1 MGASETP
8 LEKMRLAAY
17 KRILKQDTEEGE
29 GTGGPGSSRDGSGR
43 PRRSGL
49 PVLQEAPLRS
59 DEKPPIN
66 KEGSPSPKSGTTRAP
81 SATEA
86 PSAGGFFKVTTAG
99 AGASKEKSMF
109 VEDHKKDTQKGSSSR
124 GAPFTSSRGTP
135 DAAEDRTKGVQG
147 EKSWKPSQGYT
158 PRGER
163 EGGFQKQ
170 TREGPLPSGAPR
182 AEKEGGATPKGGTQE
197 SKFRRVAKLLLIIG
211 KEEASQ
217 ILSRLD
223 EAQIE
228 AITREL
234 ASIKVVTQEEA
245 KEVLE
250 EFRALLAHR
259 LGSYGVDRKAQGGPE
274 TAKLLLTQAFGEE
287 VAERYLRRAAPQAL
301 EKPFQFLEEY
311 RAEQI
316 VPLLKEE
323 TIPTLALIFSHL
335 SPPLAA
341 RCIKLLDPSIR
352 VQVVRRIAKMQKI
365 APEVIERVSEALREK
380 IRNVGKVDSP
390 EIDGKA
396 TLAEILRHSNPE
408 LGEEILEALEEQDPT
423 LGQELK
429 ERLYTIED
437 IVRIEDRVLQEKLR
451 SMGDR
456 DIALL
461 LKGKTH
467 RVVDK
472 IKSNLS
478 STRRT
483 LVEQEGELLGAVPR
497 RDVAEIERDFL
508 SWLRL
513 GREKGTIPFID
524 EEDLVT

>member
-8 LEKMRLAAY
+8 LERMRLAAY

-29 GTGGPGSSRDGSGR
+29 KEGEETGGPGSSREGSGR
-43 PRRSGL
+43 PRRSGS
-49 PVLQEAPLRS
+49 PVLQEVPLRS
-59 DEKPPIN
+59 DEKTSMGE
-66 KEGSPSPKSGTTRAP
+66 EGSLKDKGPPNEKGPAAKKS
-81 SATEA
+81 SK
-86 PSAGGFFKVTTAG
+86 GGFFKVTSAG
-99 AGASKEKSMF
+99 TDVAKEKTVFSQEQTKTSGRAGLF
-109 VEDHKKDTQKGSSSR
+109 NKSTGTHDASEDPKRVK
-124 GAPFTSSRGTP
+124 
-135 DAAEDRTKGVQG
+135 
-147 EKSWKPSQGYT
+147 EKQQSPAQGYAST
-158 PRGER
+158 EER

-170 TREGPLPSGAPR
+170 TREGPRPFGTPH
-182 AEKEGGATPKGGTQE
+182 AEKEARPSSKGEAQE

-259 LGSYGVDRKAQGGPE
+259 LGSYGVDRKTQGGPE

-287 VAERYLRRAAPQAL
+287 VAERYLRRAAPEAL

-341 RCIKLLDPSIR
+341 RCIKLLDPAIR

-408 LGEEILEALEEQDPT
+408 LGEEILEALEEQDPA

-437 IVRIEDRVLQEKLR
+437 IVRIQDRVLQEKLR

-467 RVVDK
+467 QVVDK

>member
-1 MGASETP
+1 
-8 LEKMRLAAY
+8 
-17 KRILKQDTEEGE
+17 
-29 GTGGPGSSRDGSGR
+29 
-43 PRRSGL
+43 
-49 PVLQEAPLRS
+49 
-59 DEKPPIN
+59 
-66 KEGSPSPKSGTTRAP
+66 
-81 SATEA
+81 
-86 PSAGGFFKVTTAG
+86 
-99 AGASKEKSMF
+99 MF
-109 VEDHKKDTQKGSSSR
+109 VEDHKKETQKGSSPRVGPFTASR
-124 GAPFTSSRGTP
+124 GSP
-135 DAAEDRTKGVQG
+135 DSVEDRPKGVKG
-147 EKSWKPSQGYT
+147 EKSRPPS
-158 PRGER
+158 RGHALSG

-170 TREGPLPSGAPR
+170 TREGPPLSGAPR
-182 AEKEGGATPKGGTQE
+182 TEKEGGAAPKGGTQE

-287 VAERYLRRAAPQAL
+287 VAERYLRRAAPEAL

-380 IRNVGKVDSP
+380 IRNVGKVESS

-437 IVRIEDRVLQEKLR
+437 IVRIQDRVLQEKLR

-483 LVEQEGELLGAVPR
+483 LIEQEGEFLGAVPR